1 MRESPSISVAVCT
14 HNGAARLADCLA
26 SLRDQRCDAP
36 FEVLVILNACSDESA
51 DIAKRFAFRI
61 VSESQLGL
69 SHARNRALAEARAP
83 VVAFIDDDAV
93 AEPDWLAALLAVWD
107 AEPDAGC
114 VGGRIHL
121 KWEAPKPDWWTN
133 RLDEV
138 FGYFDYPQSR
148 MQMHHPRYPYG
159 GNISYRRDAA
169 LAVGG
174 FNPALGRIGRKLVA
188 GEEGELCYKLERAGR
203 KIFYDRGPLVHHAA
217 RPDRASPLFILRRAI
232 MHGRSQR
239 IIETH
244 HRMTATG
251 VPQWGELVKAMF
263 GSALRGRLD
272 LVELKWLTYRFG
284 YRFQQLVERLRSE
297 TGIVASGVEAHA

>member
-1 MRESPSISVAVCT
+1 MSHTPVISVAVCT

-36 FEVLVILNACSDESA
+36 VEVLVILNACTDDSSEIA
-51 DIAKRFAFRI
+51 DRFAFRAI
-61 VSESQLGL
+61 TEPRLGL

-93 AEPDWLAALLAVWD
+93 AEPDWLAALLRVWD
-107 AEPDAGC
+107 AEHDAAC
-114 VGGRIHL
+114 IGGRIHL
-121 KWEAPKPDWWTN
+121 KWEAPKPDWWTD

-188 GEEGELCYKLERAGR
+188 GEEGELCYKLERAGH

-217 RPDRASPLFILRRAI
+217 RPDRVSPVFILRRAI

-244 HRMTATG
+244 HRMAAT
-251 VPQWGELVKAMF
+251 VMPTWGNLI
-263 GSALRGRLD
+263 GDLLTGALRGRLD
-272 LVELKWLTYRFG
+272 LPRLKWLTYRFG
-284 YRFQQLVERLRSE
+284 YRFEQLRQRFRHAE
-297 TGIVASGVEAHA
+297 VAS